1 MVVLSQEAS
10 SSPTRVQPAATSLGM
25 WRFWRD
31 GIAFGF
37 HLHFFHPTPCEWEQ
51 LLLPPPVREPHL
63 PEKRVCFPFPG
74 ALPGSCFSFS
84 SPVGLEA
91 RLSEDPQGRASR
103 DRRRTSG
110 RGGVRCLSIRLCLP
124 VYWCSGPRASRG
136 LLPTC
141 GPLVCFSS
149 TIPALCCHR
158 GCSLLGLWVS
168 CLALTF

>member
-1 MVVLSQEAS
+1 MAVLSQEAS
-10 SSPTRVQPAATSLGM
+10 SSPTRVQPSATSLGM
-25 WRFWRD
+25 WRFRRD

-51 LLLPPPVREPHL
+51 LLLPPPVREPPL

-74 ALPGSCFSFS
+74 APPGSCFSFS

-91 RLSEDPQGRASR
+91 RLSEDPHGRASR

-124 VYWCSGPRASRG
+124 HVLVLGPQSISGSAPSMW
-136 LLPTC
+136 T
-141 GPLVCFSS
+141 
-149 TIPALCCHR
+149 
-158 GCSLLGLWVS
+158 LGLF
-168 CLALTF
+168 L